1 MYSFFEYIFW
11 QIVPNILGV
20 KGATDFYLIKGA
32 FLNKKKCKYETGIGM
47 CYGKEEH
54 IPKTQNFKCDA
65 SKNRGIKLRVQQH
78 KAICEKRKKIQKQ

>member
-1 MYSFFEYIFW
+1 
-11 QIVPNILGV
+11 
-20 KGATDFYLIKGA
+20 
-32 FLNKKKCKYETGIGM
+32 M